1 LILTRKAVLLKRKEL
16 NKLEKE
22 ALEEDKIL
30 DTQAKNEKK
39 SRD

>member
-1 LILTRKAVLLKRKEL
+1 LLKRKEL

-30 DTQAKNEKK
+30 LILRLKTKRKVEIR
-39 SRD
+39 S

>member
-1 LILTRKAVLLKRKEL
+1 LILAQERLVLLKRKEL

-30 DTQAKNEKK
+30 LIL
-39 SRD
+39 S